1 MPFVEGGIVVDAEP
15 QQQAAPPMAQGGFVQ
30 GGIEV
35 DPTPE
40 DSYNKVLQFQAAQT
54 DYTPSKQEFLD
65 YLKVSKTKPL
75 LGEKPLETIG
85 TAAAQTAVDIA
96 TMPYR
101 LGEAVGQIYQ
111 PPEGATEGDVALGT
125 ASEIAAQSKLKAQ
138 SMARGAYDVALSNL

>member
-15 QQQAAPPMAQGGFVQ
+15 QQQAAPTMAQGGFVQ

-65 YLKVSKTKPL
+65 YLKVSKTNKSHPF
-75 LGEKPLETIG
+75 GN
-85 TAAAQTAVDIA
+85 
-96 TMPYR
+96 R
-101 LGEAVGQIYQ
+101 
-111 PPEGATEGDVALGT
+111 
-125 ASEIAAQSKLKAQ
+125 
-138 SMARGAYDVALSNL
+138 